1 MFRNINGS
9 RCKVKHC
16 SETEASFL
24 PAPDSATRDEVSAL
38 ARGLALLRTLAD
50 AGGPLSNR
58 ELAERAGIPK
68 ATVSRLTATL
78 QSAGFLRQSADER
91 YALGP
96 AALHL
101 GNAYLRSFDFRQQA
115 RLQLAELAEAAG
127 ANVHL
132 GVRDGLDIVL
142 IDTLRPRTAL
152 ILSRMD
158 VGSRMA
164 IATSAVGRA
173 YLASLPLEQRS
184 ALLEEM
190 RAASGADWPAVRESM
205 DKALAEYAQQG
216 WCSSF
221 GEWHA
226 DINALGFSLH
236 GPRGEL
242 YGVSV
247 GGPAYTLPPE
257 VMLEQIAP
265 RIVQTQRAIEHEAGL
280 R

>member
-1 MFRNINGS
+1 VAIAEVAS
-9 RCKVKHC
+9 R
-16 SETEASFL
+16 E
-24 PAPDSATRDEVSAL
+24 EVSAL
-38 ARGLALLRTLAD
+38 ARGLALLRAIAD
-50 AGGPLSNR
+50 ANEPLSNR

-78 QSAGFLRQSADER
+78 QAAGFLRPSPDER
-91 YALGP
+91 FALGP

-115 RLQLAELAEAAG
+115 RAHLAELAEAAG

-142 IDTLRPRTAL
+142 IDTLRPRTAI

-158 VGSRMA
+158 VGSRMN

-173 YLASLPLEQRS
+173 YLAALPLEQRM
-184 ALLEEM
+184 ALLQEI
-190 RAASGADWPAVRESM
+190 RAASGEQWPHVQERLEA
-205 DKALAEYAQQG
+205 ALAEFAHSGY
-216 WCSSF
+216 CSSF
-221 GEWHA
+221 GEWHPE
-226 DINALGFSLH
+226 INALGFSLR

-247 GGPAYTLPPE
+247 GGPGYTLT
-257 VMLEQIAP
+257 EQTMREKVAP
-265 RIVQTQRAIEHEAGL
+265 KLLQAQRLIEREAGL

>member
-1 MFRNINGS
+1 MEHRPETKGIS
-9 RCKVKHC
+9 LAQ
-16 SETEASFL
+16 SEVAV
-24 PAPDSATRDEVSAL
+24 RDEVSAL
-38 ARGLALLRTLAD
+38 ARGLAVLRTLAD
-50 AGGPLSNR
+50 ANGPLSNR
-58 ELAERAGIPK
+58 DLAERTGIPK
-68 ATVSRLTATL
+68 ATVSRLAATL
-78 QSAGFLRQSADER
+78 QSAGFLRLAADER
-91 YALGP
+91 YALCA

-115 RLQLAELAEAAG
+115 RLHLAELAEAAG

-142 IDTLRPRTAL
+142 IDTLRPRSAL

-173 YLASLPLEQRS
+173 WLAALAPDQRTQ
-184 ALLEEM
+184 LLQEL
-190 RAASGADWPAVRESM
+190 RAASGEKWPQVRERM
-205 DKALAEYAQQG
+205 DAALAEHARLGY
-216 WCSSF
+216 CSSF
-221 GEWHA
+221 GEWHQ

-247 GGPAYTLPPE
+247 GGPAYLLPRE
-257 VMLEQIAP
+257 LMLDRIAP
-265 RIVQTQRAIEHEAGL
+265 RLLQAQKAIEREAGL
-280 R
+280 A